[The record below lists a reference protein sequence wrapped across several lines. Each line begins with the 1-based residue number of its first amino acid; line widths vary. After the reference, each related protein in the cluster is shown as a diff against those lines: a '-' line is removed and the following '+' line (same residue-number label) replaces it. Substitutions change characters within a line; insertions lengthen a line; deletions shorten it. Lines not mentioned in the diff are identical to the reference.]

1 MKTKVTSVEAL
12 YNSREG
18 TGEAVLDEM
27 VSYLRKTRIISV
39 ADFATIL
46 DVSPYE
52 LEMMVRML
60 TGMTPRELINRW
72 RLLQARE
79 LLHTPPFGT
88 LPRTGRLTAV
98 AHRCGWRNYRVLLNV
113 ARRYGFEL
121 EK

>member
-12 YNSREG
+12 YNSQEG

-72 RLLQARE
+72 RLLQARD
-79 LLHTPPFGT
+79 LLHTPPFDA
-88 LPRTGRLTAV
+88 LPRTRRLTAV
-98 AHRCGWRNYRVLLNV
+98 ANRCGWRTYRVLLNV
-113 ARRYGFEL
+113 ARRYDFEL

>member
-79 LLHTPPFGT
+79 LLHTPPFDA

-98 AHRCGWRNYRVLLNV
+98 AQRCGWRNYRVLLNV